1 MNNFAK
7 AYDIGVDPGEP
18 LSVKTNK
25 YSIFFFKTINMLKS
39 FSCGF

>member
-25 YSIFFFKTINMLKS
+25 YSTFSLKQ
-39 FSCGF
+39 